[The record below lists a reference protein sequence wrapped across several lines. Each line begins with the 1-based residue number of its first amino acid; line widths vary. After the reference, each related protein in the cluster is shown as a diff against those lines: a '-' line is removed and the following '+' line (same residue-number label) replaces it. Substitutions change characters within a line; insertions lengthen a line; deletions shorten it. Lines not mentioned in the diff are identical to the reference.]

1 VIDEEVRADEILD
14 GGEDCRMADESV
26 EPRKQEMRLGT
37 ELSGE
42 VAERPTLGGLEG
54 LEHRATFSRLSRGQ
68 REEGTEKTVLVV
80 ARYLHIGQSAGG
92 FHRGIVVMQTT
103 HAQHE
108 GSSKSPFPLRG
119 RGQGEG
125 PPIFSAVSLSTH

>member
-54 LEHRATFSRLSRGQ
+54 
-68 REEGTEKTVLVV
+68 KP
-80 ARYLHIGQSAGG
+80 
-92 FHRGIVVMQTT
+92 
-103 HAQHE
+103 
-108 GSSKSPFPLRG
+108 SSW
-119 RGQGEG
+119 
-125 PPIFSAVSLSTH
+125 